1 VDDWKIDPAHDL
13 GLTGM
18 QRLRSLKRESGL
30 VESVAR
36 LGWWGFVRM
45 WMRLLHRLKI
55 HGREQLP
62 EEPRFVLAANHASHL
77 DALALGCTVPL
88 RWRDHLFPLAAGD
101 VFFEKWSVAS
111 FAATCLNAL
120 PMWRRK
126 VGRYAMR
133 DLRTRILEENC
144 IYILFPEGRRTR
156 DGRMLPF
163 KAGLGMLVA
172 GTSVPVVP
180 CYLQG
185 TFAAGPPGSAL
196 PRPHPIVLRVGR
208 PMTFPGVANEHA
220 GWGEISRV
228 VEAEVRHLAGF
239 VVEGA
244 PRARIG

>member
-1 VDDWKIDPAHDL
+1 VDAWKIDPAHDL

-18 QRLRSLKRESGL
+18 QRLRSLKREGGL

-36 LGWWGFVRM
+36 FGWWGFVRL

-55 HGREQLP
+55 YGHDNLP
-62 EEPRFVLAANHASHL
+62 SEPRFVLVANHASHL
-77 DALALGCTVPL
+77 DALALGCAVPL

-101 VFFEKWSVAS
+101 VFFESWSMAS

-120 PMWRRK
+120 PVWRRK
-126 VGRYAMR
+126 VGRYAMQ
-133 DLRTRILEENC
+133 DLRARILTNQC
-144 IYILFPEGRRTR
+144 IYILFPEGGRTR

-185 TFAAGPPGSAL
+185 TYEAGPPGSTF
-196 PRPHPIVLRVGR
+196 PRPHPITMHVGK
-208 PMTFPGVANEHA
+208 PLTFPAISNDPS
-220 GWGEISRV
+220 GWGEIARTL
-228 VEAEVRHLAGF
+228 EIQVRGLSGCMVAA
-239 VVEGA
+239 A
-244 PRARIG
+244 PVG